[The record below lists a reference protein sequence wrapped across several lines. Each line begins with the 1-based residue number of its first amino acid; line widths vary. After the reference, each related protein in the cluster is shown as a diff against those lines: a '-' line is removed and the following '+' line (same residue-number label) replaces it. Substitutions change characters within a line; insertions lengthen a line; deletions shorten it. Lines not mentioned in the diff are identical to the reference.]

1 VLFRS
6 HRRALLLSPLVLLLP
21 LRTASAHSYRLGAI
35 EIGHPW
41 SRPSVTGTAAVFLA
55 LSNTGRSTERLIGGK
70 TPIADEVI
78 LRDKDGSPLEYLELL
93 PRRPV
98 ALRPGGRY
106 IGIRGL
112 KGPLALEDSFAL
124 TLRFASAG
132 EVAVNVMV
140 EDGPDH

>member
-1 VLFRS
+1 M
-6 HRRALLLSPLVLLLP
+6 HRRSLLLSPLLTLLP
-21 LRTASAHSYRLGAI
+21 LRTASAHSYRLGPI

-41 SRPSVTGTAAVFLA
+41 SRPSVTSAAAVFLA

-70 TPIADEVI
+70 TPIAGEVI
-78 LRDKDGSPLEYLELL
+78 LRDQDGSPLEYLELL

-98 ALRPGGRY
+98 AFRPGGRY

-132 EVAVNVMV
+132 EIAINVMV